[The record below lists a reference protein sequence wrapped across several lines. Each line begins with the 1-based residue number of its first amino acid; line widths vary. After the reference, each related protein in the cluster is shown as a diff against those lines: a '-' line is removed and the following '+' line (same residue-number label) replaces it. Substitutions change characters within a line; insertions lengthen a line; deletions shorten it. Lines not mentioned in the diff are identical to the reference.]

1 VQIPDAVR
9 QVVPSGHRPHH
20 AAPPGDGSPTDAST
34 TPDSSGFRR
43 VIVGVEHPYIAGGL
57 AMDATGIGT
66 GHNDS
71 FVYQARAFLDEIASL
86 DELPRNASFAD
97 GLHNL
102 LVQEAVVRSA
112 TQTNRTPVT
121 A

>member
-1 VQIPDAVR
+1 MGVFSVFAALCGFARSFVQLLLC
-9 QVVPSGHRPHH
+9 
-20 AAPPGDGSPTDAST
+20 
-34 TPDSSGFRR
+34 R
-43 VIVGVEHPYIAGGL
+43 VIVGVAHPYIAGGL

-71 FVYQARAFLDEIASL
+71 FVYQARAFLDEVAGR
-86 DELPRNASFAD
+86 DELPRNGSFAD

-102 LVQEAVVRSA
+102 EVKEAVVRAAANGS
-112 TQTNRTPVT
+112 QTAVG

>member
-1 VQIPDAVR
+1 
-9 QVVPSGHRPHH
+9 
-20 AAPPGDGSPTDAST
+20 
-34 TPDSSGFRR
+34 
-43 VIVGVEHPYIAGGL
+43 VIVGVEHPYITGGL

-71 FVYQARAFLDEIASL
+71 FVYQARAFLDEVAGL
-86 DELPRNASFAD
+86 DELPRNATFAD

-102 LVQEAVVRSA
+102 LVEEAVVRAA
-112 TQTNRTPVT
+112 TRDNRTSLT